1 LSRLA
6 TSFVLGYHGCDE
18 IVAKAVISGK
28 AELKPSQNDFD
39 WLGHGAYFWE
49 SDPQRAFEYAEWKT
63 AKGEFKKPAVIGAVI
78 DLRNCLDLTNR
89 SDLDLVKE
97 AYDIYALDQEITD
110 LPLAKNEN
118 AKGDPFGDLLLR
130 NLDCAVINLLHYIID
145 NSSSAEKFD
154 TVRGMF
160 SEGGPLYAGAGYSAK
175 SHTQIAVRHQECIVG
190 YFRPRESI
198 V

>member
-6 TSFVLGYHGCDE
+6 KSFVLGYHGCDE
-18 IVAKAVISGK
+18 TVAEAVISGTT
-28 AELKPSQNDFD
+28 ELKPSQNDFD
-39 WLGHGAYFWE
+39 WLGHGTYFWE
-49 SDPQRAFEYAEWKT
+49 ADPQRAFEYAEWKT

-97 AYDIYALDQEITD
+97 AYDLYALNQEITD
-110 LPLAKNEN
+110 LPLAKNKD
-118 AKGDPFGDLLLR
+118 AKGDPFADLLLR
-130 NLDCAVINLLHYIID
+130 NLDCAVINLLHYVID

-160 SEGGPLYAGAGYSAK
+160 SEGAPLYSGAGYNAK
-175 SHTQIAVRHQECIVG
+175 THTQIAVRHQECIVG
-190 YFRPRESI
+190 YFRPREP
-198 V
+198 VV